1 MNRAAQTS
9 IPLLNNKHTHQETP
23 WANSMGFNFVYITSA
38 HITSKCLYHK

>member
-23 WANSMGFNFVYITSA
+23 WANPMGFNFVYITFTPYY
-38 HITSKCLYHK
+38 IKMLIP